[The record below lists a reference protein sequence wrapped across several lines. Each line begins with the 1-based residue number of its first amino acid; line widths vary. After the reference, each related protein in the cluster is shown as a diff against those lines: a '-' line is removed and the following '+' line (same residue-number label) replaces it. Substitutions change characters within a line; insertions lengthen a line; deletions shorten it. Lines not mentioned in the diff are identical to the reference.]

1 MRPKTSYARPVR
13 LRSSLWALAVALS
26 VTPAA
31 AQSRRVEITLR
42 PTARAQLAIWIQSE
56 DGSRFATLG
65 LTQSIAHHG
74 IGNRPG
80 ALQMNSGFD
89 WPYGR
94 REGALPIWA
103 HRRVAAGGEPFQR
116 VIFNGRISEGNASSA
131 GSFAEPANTTE
142 PLFCLSF
149 DVARSGRDA
158 LDAVGCPSRFYSN
171 KGRYLAE
178 SDLASGYAEP
188 FEGPGRV
195 GTMRPL
201 SLDSLYP
208 PRRDEPSCQG
218 TCGDHSD
225 VSRYAADVRRI
236 MPEIDAITMATPAGD
251 AELGVPWD
259 VPADWP
265 EGPYVVFVEVNVEG
279 DYNSAYDAASYPTPV
294 TPPARWD
301 GWAIDYGYAYRGQP
315 AILFTVPFELRATGG
330 SWVAVEAAGYG
341 ALHGE
346 DGDVRPLD
354 PTITDDPTGA
364 PGSGTDR
371 LRRAQDGARVRVVV
385 PMWDV
390 CAQPEPPPMC
400 GEKCA
405 RHEDC
410 GADLLCRDHECVGMC
425 DVLMQPAAI
434 ESIEVVPHREPR
446 HSHRWGHL
454 AFRAPSSQRRVTR
467 YEVRVGTR
475 PIVDTASFLR
485 ALPANEASLEPV
497 GLRVPADAA
506 PGERIE
512 VDFGGLSPETR
523 YYVGVRAVDECN
535 APGPIASAELLT
547 TQVNFTTVSPCFVA
561 SAAYGSPLEPR
572 VRALRRLRDRHLRTN
587 AIGRATVTAYQELGP
602 HLASAIREHP
612 ELRSA
617 ARLALEPIVWLAE
630 RAAE

>member
-1 MRPKTSYARPVR
+1 M
-13 LRSSLWALAVALS
+13 
-26 VTPAA
+26 TPAA

-103 HRRVAAGGEPFQR
+103 HRRVAAGGEPFRR

-171 KGRYLAE
+171 KGRYLVE

-188 FEGPGRV
+188 FERPGRV

-218 TCGDHSD
+218 PCGDHSD

-279 DYNSAYDAASYPTPV
+279 DYNSVYDAASYPTPV

-315 AILFTVPFELRATGG
+315 VIFICGSVRAPRDGRLVGRRRGRGVRRPARRGRRRTPARPHDHRR
-330 SWVAVEAAGYG
+330 SDRCARQRRRSAEARAGRCARPRRG
-341 ALHGE
+341 PDVGRVRPARASA
-346 DGDVRPLD
+346 DVR
-354 PTITDDPTGA
+354 
-364 PGSGTDR
+364 R
-371 LRRAQDGARVRVVV
+371 
-385 PMWDV
+385 
-390 CAQPEPPPMC
+390 
-400 GEKCA
+400 
-405 RHEDC
+405 
-410 GADLLCRDHECVGMC
+410 
-425 DVLMQPAAI
+425 
-434 ESIEVVPHREPR
+434 
-446 HSHRWGHL
+446 
-454 AFRAPSSQRRVTR
+454 
-467 YEVRVGTR
+467 
-475 PIVDTASFLR
+475 
-485 ALPANEASLEPV
+485 
-497 GLRVPADAA
+497 
-506 PGERIE
+506 
-512 VDFGGLSPETR
+512 
-523 YYVGVRAVDECN
+523 GVRT
-535 APGPIASAELLT
+535 P
-547 TQVNFTTVSPCFVA
+547 
-561 SAAYGSPLEPR
+561 
-572 VRALRRLRDRHLRTN
+572 
-587 AIGRATVTAYQELGP
+587 
-602 HLASAIREHP
+602 
-612 ELRSA
+612 
-617 ARLALEPIVWLAE
+617 
-630 RAAE
+630 